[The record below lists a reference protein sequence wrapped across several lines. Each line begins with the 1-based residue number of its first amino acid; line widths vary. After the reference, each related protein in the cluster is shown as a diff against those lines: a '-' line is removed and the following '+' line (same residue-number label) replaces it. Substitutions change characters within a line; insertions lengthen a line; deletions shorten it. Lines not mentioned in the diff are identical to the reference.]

1 MLASDGYPYLKDTL
15 EASEQALQ
23 EVLQEDPLLFRKYK
37 ATKGLQ
43 IGNRS
48 FDDRAYIKL
57 EIKKD
62 AEEQNL

>member
-1 MLASDGYPYLKDTL
+1 MSIAVGH
-15 EASEQALQ
+15 AA
-23 EVLQEDPLLFRKYK
+23 
-37 ATKGLQ
+37 
-43 IGNRS
+43 